1 MPIDKIQQEEM
12 NKRFDE
18 KFPGVSCECGDRDIF
33 DFEPV
38 KSFLQSEIN
47 LAVANKEKEMLNNMM
62 IILGKLEQTKTY
74 VRNTTSGTKR

>member
-47 LAVANKEKEMLNNMM
+47 LAVANREKEIVE
-62 IILGKLEQTKTY
+62 IIRKENYEKVGQE
-74 VRNTTSGTKR
+74 TTPEKHFTQ